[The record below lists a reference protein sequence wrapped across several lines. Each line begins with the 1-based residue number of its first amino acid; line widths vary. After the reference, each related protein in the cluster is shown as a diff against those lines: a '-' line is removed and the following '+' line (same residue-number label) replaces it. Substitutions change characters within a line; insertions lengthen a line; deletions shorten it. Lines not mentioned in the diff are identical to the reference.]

1 MLDRKIDLT
10 RGADRNIPYTAK
22 VRQQALHFRR
32 LPVFKPY
39 PIEGARLKG
48 AHEGVAMPPG
58 KRGAFVKSW

>member
-1 MLDRKIDLT
+1 MFHGKIDLA
-10 RGADRNIPYTAK
+10 RGTNHDIPYAAK
-22 VRQQALHFRR
+22 VCKQAFHLRR
-32 LPVFKPY
+32 FPVFKPY